1 MELNDDL
8 KRMFNFEN
16 QFNKKFNTFNAIQN
30 NSSVAKVMEK
40 FNKNNNQIFNKI
52 DAYLSIQ
59 NKYAASK
66 VMEKFN
72 KNNEILLSFNKWNKH
87 LNNSFINKYQ
97 LPNYLYEFQKQ
108 NNSIFKIF
116 EKQEFI
122 DRFIEEF
129 INKNTDSY
137 AVDVRTQEAELNVF
151 GEMIR
156 QEVEKLPPSSQ
167 DTSNLD
173 FKQISS
179 GVLYAI
185 FLILS
190 FFTEN
195 HEFFKD
201 IHEASVFF
209 INQIDCKGVTISRV
223 NLRNE
228 PNFLS
233 EALLTIP
240 KNSVLIIYDE
250 SHNGWVKVKVNL
262 NNIDVEGYVSEAYI
276 RKLK

>member
-1 MELNDDL
+1 MELNDEL

-30 NSSVAKVMEK
+30 SSSVAKVMEK

-52 DAYLSIQ
+52 DAYFSIQ

-122 DRFIEEF
+122 DRFIDEF

>member
-1 MELNDDL
+1 MDLNDEL
-8 KRMFNFEN
+8 KRMFSMQN
-16 QFNKKFNTFNAIQN
+16 QFNNKIDAVNAFQN
-30 NSSVAKVMEK
+30 NKSVAKVMEK
-40 FNKNNNQIFNKI
+40 FNKNNNHIFNKI

-59 NKYAASK
+59 NQYYATK

-87 LNNSFINKYQ
+87 LNNSFMNKYQ

-122 DRFIEEF
+122 DRFIDEF
-129 INKNTDSY
+129 INKNTDSN
-137 AVDVRTQEAELNVF
+137 AEDVRTKEAELNVF

-156 QEVEKLPPSSQ
+156 QEVEKLPSSSQ
-167 DTSNLD
+167 GTTKLE

-179 GVLYAI
+179 GVLYAL
-185 FLILS
+185 FLMLS

-195 HEFFKD
+195 HDFFKD

-209 INQIDCKGVTISRV
+209 INQIDCKGVTISRI

-228 PNFLS
+228 PSFSS
-233 EALLTIP
+233 EALLTIS

>member
-1 MELNDDL
+1 MELNDEL

-66 VMEKFN
+66 VMDKFN

-122 DRFIEEF
+122 DRFIDEF

-137 AVDVRTQEAELNVF
+137 AVDVRTQEAELNIF